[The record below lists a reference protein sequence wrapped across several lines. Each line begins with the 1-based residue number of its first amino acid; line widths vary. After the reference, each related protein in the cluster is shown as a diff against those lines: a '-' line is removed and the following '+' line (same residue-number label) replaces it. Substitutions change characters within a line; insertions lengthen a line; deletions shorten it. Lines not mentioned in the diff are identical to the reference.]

1 MNDIERFSFFKS
13 YFETIERFKYEE
25 SKAEFAL
32 AILYFIYYDKEP
44 LFSKREKDLKEM
56 AWISVV
62 ATLKSSKAKAGN
74 AKKKSEK
81 NQN

>member
-25 SKAEFAL
+25 SKAEFVL

-44 LFSKREKDLKEM
+44 AFSKREKDLKEM

-62 ATLKSSKAKAGN
+62 ATLKSSKARAKN
-74 AKKKSEK
+74 AKKKSEE